1 MLEVHGPGCPG
12 FRRGEGGRRND
23 DGHGGHR
30 QPCPTTC
37 RDSPRRVILRCV
49 TAFLTTFDLVY
60 AAARVFFLVAAVV
73 AAVAF
78 GLDWMVR
85 TRRISPFSPVAR
97 FTRRAVQPLVRPV
110 EQRVLRAGGSPHT
123 APWWALV
130 VVVVGGIIVL
140 SLLGFLRDQVV
151 MAAMALRQGSA
162 GMYYLAV
169 TWASAVLQI
178 ALIVRVISSWV
189 GGTPFSPWW
198 RWSYLLTDWIIVPLR
213 RVVPTLGM
221 IDITPIVA
229 YFLVQILAGL
239 LLRL

>member
-1 MLEVHGPGCPG
+1 M
-12 FRRGEGGRRND
+12 
-23 DGHGGHR
+23 
-30 QPCPTTC
+30 
-37 RDSPRRVILRCV
+37 
-49 TAFLTTFDLVY
+49 TAFLASYAIVY

-78 GLDWMVR
+78 SLDWMVR

-110 EQRVLRAGGSPHT
+110 EQRVLRAGGSPT
-123 APWWALV
+123 SAPWWALV
-130 VVVVGGIIVL
+130 VVVVGGIVVL

-151 MAAMALRQGSA
+151 VASMALNQGSA

-169 TWASAVLQI
+169 TWASAILQI
-178 ALIVRVISSWV
+178 ALVVRVISSWV
-189 GGTPFSPWW
+189 GGSTFSPWF
-198 RWSYLLTDWIIVPLR
+198 RWSFVLTEWIIAPLR
-213 RVVPTLGM
+213 RVVPTFGM

-229 YFLVQILAGL
+229 YFLVQIVAGL

>member
-1 MLEVHGPGCPG
+1 M
-12 FRRGEGGRRND
+12 
-23 DGHGGHR
+23 
-30 QPCPTTC
+30 
-37 RDSPRRVILRCV
+37 
-49 TAFLTTFDLVY
+49 TAFLASFAIVY
-60 AAARVFFLVAAVV
+60 AAARVLFLAAAVF

-140 SLLGFLRDQVV
+140 SLLGFVRDQVV
-151 MAAMALRQGSA
+151 MAAMALQRGSS
-162 GMYYLAV
+162 GIYYLAI
-169 TWASAVLQI
+169 TWASAILQI
-178 ALIVRVISSWV
+178 ALIARVISSWV
-189 GGTPFSPWW
+189 GGSPFSPWW
-198 RWSYLLTDWIIVPLR
+198 RWSFVLTEWIIAPLR

-221 IDITPIVA
+221 IDITPIIA
-229 YFLVQILAGL
+229 YFLVQIVAGL
-239 LLRL
+239 LLRI

>member
-1 MLEVHGPGCPG
+1 M
-12 FRRGEGGRRND
+12 
-23 DGHGGHR
+23 
-30 QPCPTTC
+30 
-37 RDSPRRVILRCV
+37 
-49 TAFLTTFDLVY
+49 TAFLASFALVY

-97 FTRRAVQPLVRPV
+97 FIRRVVQPLVRPV

-130 VVVVGGIIVL
+130 AVVVGGIIIL
-140 SLLGFLRDQVV
+140 SLLGFVRDQVV
-151 MAAMALRQGSA
+151 MAAMALKQGSK

-178 ALIVRVISSWV
+178 ALIFRVISSWV
-189 GGTPFSPWW
+189 GGSAYSPWF
-198 RWSYLLTDWIIVPLR
+198 RWSFVLTEWIIAPLR
-213 RVVPTLGM
+213 RVVPALGM
-221 IDITPIVA
+221 IDITPIIA
-229 YFLVQILAGL
+229 YFLVQIVAGL